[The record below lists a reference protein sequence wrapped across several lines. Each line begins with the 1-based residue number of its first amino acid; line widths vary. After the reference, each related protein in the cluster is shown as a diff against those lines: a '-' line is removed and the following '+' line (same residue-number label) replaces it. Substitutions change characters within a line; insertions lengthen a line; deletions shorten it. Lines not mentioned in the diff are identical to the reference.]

1 MRGRGRRKQKR
12 KREKEKGEGRRQE
25 VREKGRKE
33 TKEGKKEKQRKEG
46 RKKGKR
52 NPKRNSSS
60 ICWRSLPLSKRK
72 IKESQ
77 GYDLLIAMGLPSGA
91 AFRKALKWF
100 LKLNILLGIYIKG
113 IKKVSCKKV

>member
-33 TKEGKKEKQRKEG
+33 TKEGKKEKQKEG

-77 GYDLLIAMGLPSGA
+77 GYDLLIAMGLLSGA

-113 IKKVSCKKV
+113 I